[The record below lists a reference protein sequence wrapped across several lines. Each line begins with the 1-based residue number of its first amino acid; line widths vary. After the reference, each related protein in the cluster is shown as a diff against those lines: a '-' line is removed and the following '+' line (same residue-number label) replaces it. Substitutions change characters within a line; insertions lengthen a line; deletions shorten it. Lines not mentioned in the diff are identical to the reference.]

1 MNDGINHPLKT
12 NIVHFAEDPR
22 RGAQRLDED
31 WSYSTDNDLVEHQI
45 IREVQKEE
53 DTEEVMIN
61 EMYIDDEI
69 HNSEIVLK
77 LTGVFHTKTPYQI
90 PSIGFIDTAKILKE
104 SEYNRA

>member
-1 MNDGINHPLKT
+1 MNDEINHPLRT
-12 NIVHFAEDPR
+12 DIGHFADDPR
-22 RGAQRLDED
+22 WGAQRLDEN

-69 HNSEIVLK
+69 SNSEIVSK
-77 LTGVFHTKTPYQI
+77 LTGVFHTETPYLI
-90 PSIGFIDTAKILKE
+90 TFIGFIDT
-104 SEYNRA
+104 